1 MRKILILLPSLLI
14 ASPALAQ
21 AAPPA
26 KAPLQV
32 PPQLTDPAIAE
43 RLGNAMQA
51 MTQTFLDLRVG
62 GLQAAL
68 EGRPATPA
76 EKRRTVRD
84 VARSD
89 GVDVQR
95 QIAQARPMV
104 ERSVRAMQ
112 QALPEVLDDLSRAS
126 DALDRATAN
135 LPDPTYP
142 KR

>member
-1 MRKILILLPSLLI
+1 MRKSLILLPLLAC

-26 KAPLQV
+26 RPPLQV
-32 PPQLTDPAIAE
+32 PPQLSDPAIAD

-51 MTQTFLDLRVG
+51 MSKAFLDLPVG
-62 GLQAAL
+62 GIQAAL

-76 EKRRTVRD
+76 ERRRTIRD
-84 VARSD
+84 VARRD

-95 QIAQARPMV
+95 QIAEARPMV

-112 QALPEVLDDLSRAS
+112 QALPQVLDDLSRAS
-126 DALDRATAN
+126 EALDRAAAN

>member
-1 MRKILILLPSLLI
+1 MRKSLILIPLLAS

-26 KAPLQV
+26 RPPLQV
-32 PPQLTDPAIAE
+32 PPQLTDPAIAS
-43 RLGNAMQA
+43 RLGDTMQA
-51 MTQTFLDLRVG
+51 LSKSFLDLRVG
-62 GLQAAL
+62 GIEAAL

-76 EKRRTVRD
+76 EQRRTIRD
-84 VARSD
+84 VARHD

-104 ERSVRAMQ
+104 EQSVRALP
-112 QALPEVLDDLSRAS
+112 QALPQVLDGLSQAS
-126 DALDRATAN
+126 EALDRAAAN
-135 LPDPTYP
+135 MPDPTYP